1 MNHIRDS
8 PKRHQLGGRK
18 EIFDQLTSHF
28 PQFDQLLPNCVIESC
43 SSFLPFFIDIDQIV
57 GQKVDQIVGQLIK
70 LSIFSI

>member
-28 PQFDQLLPNCVIESC
+28 PQFDQLLSYCVIKSW
-43 SSFLPFFIDIDQIV
+43 SIYDHFL
-57 GQKVDQIVGQLIK
+57 
-70 LSIFSI
+70 